1 MNFLLSSL
9 FKERKP
15 MTIKHS
21 LGTLIAPA
29 TLRMER
35 TLPAPV
41 ERVWAYLVDPEKR
54 RTWLAGGTMAQEA
67 GGVFELH
74 FQHTGL
80 SGEEAP
86 ERYAAYRET
95 HIQPS
100 RVLRIEPPKL
110 LTISWG
116 SDDEDASEV
125 TFELTPQGDGTQLVL
140 THRRLPDRKETVS
153 VSSGWHAHLDVLDDV
168 LLGRKPHGFW
178 TNLDE
183 LEKTYEACIP

>member
-1 MNFLLSSL
+1 MNY
-9 FKERKP
+9 FKEYKP

-67 GGVFELH
+67 GGVFELR
-74 FQHTGL
+74 FQHTEL

-86 ERYAAYRET
+86 ERYAAYRKT
-95 HIQPS
+95 HIQQS
-100 RVLRIEPPKL
+100 RVVHIEPPKL
-110 LTISWG
+110 LTIRWG
-116 SDDEDASEV
+116 DDSAAASEV
-125 TFELTPQGDGTQLVL
+125 TFELTPQGDATQLVL

-168 LLGRKPHGFW
+168 LHGRQPHGFW
-178 TNLDE
+178 TNLE
-183 LEKTYEACIP
+183 EVERAYEAGIP